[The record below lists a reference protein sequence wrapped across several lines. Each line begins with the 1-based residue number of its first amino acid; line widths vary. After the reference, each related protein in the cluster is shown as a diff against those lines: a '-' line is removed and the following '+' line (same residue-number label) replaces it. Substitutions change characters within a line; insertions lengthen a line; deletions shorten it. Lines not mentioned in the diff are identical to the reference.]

1 MENKLKFLSII
12 LFAFLIACASEK
24 QENQVQKSESKTEQK
39 DAKKY
44 GSALTLDKQE
54 KISTILATPNEF
66 VGKKVKVE
74 GIVTDVCA
82 MRGCWIELAGDK
94 QGESIKV
101 KVIDGEIVFPM
112 ESKGHKALVE
122 GEIEKIELTL
132 EETIGWE
139 EHLAEEQG
147 KEFDPKSI
155 TEART
160 IYRIKGI
167 GAEIF

>member
-1 MENKLKFLSII
+1 MKYFSII

-24 QENQVQKSESKTEQK
+24 QENQAGKTETKVEQN
-39 DAKKY
+39 DSKKY

-54 KISTILATPNEF
+54 KISTILATPEDF

-74 GIVTDVCA
+74 GVVTDVCA

-101 KVIDGEIVFPM
+101 KVVDGEIVFPM

-122 GEIEKIELTL
+122 GEIEKIVLTL

-147 KEFDPKSI
+147 KEFDPKSV